1 MDGLEIWFAIEEWV
15 KDYCRFYYKSDEMVQ
30 QDAELQAWWKE
41 VIEKGHGDK
50 KDEPWWPKMKTVDD
64 LIHSCTIIIWVA
76 SALHAAVNFGQYP
89 YAGYLPNRP
98 TISRKFMPEEGS
110 PEYEE
115 LKSNPEKAFLS
126 IITSQLMTLIGVSLI
141 EILSKHSSDEVY
153 LGTRNDPDLWT
164 TDADPLKAFNDFGNK
179 LQKIEQRIFAMNNDK
194 TLKNRSGPVNV
205 PYTLL
210 YPTSKPGLTG
220 MGIPNSVSI

>member
-1 MDGLEIWFAIEEWV
+1 
-15 KDYCRFYYKSDEMVQ
+15 MVQ
-30 QDAELQAWWKE
+30 QDSELQAWWKE
-41 VIEKGHGDK
+41 LREEGHGDK
-50 KDEPWWPKMKTVDD
+50 KDEKWWPTMQTLED
-64 LIHSCTIIIWVA
+64 LMHSCTIIIWVA

-98 TISRKFMPEEGS
+98 TISRRFMPLEGS
-110 PEYEE
+110 PEYAE
-115 LKSNPEKAFLS
+115 LESNPERAFLS
-126 IITSQLMTLIGVSLI
+126 IITSQLMTLLGVSLI

-153 LGTRNDPDLWT
+153 LGKRNDPDQWT
-164 TDADPLKAFNDFGNK
+164 TDAEPLKDFEDFGNK
-179 LQKIEQRIFAMNNDK
+179 LHQIEQKIIQMNSDK

-210 YPTSKPGLTG
+210 YPTGKTGLSG